1 MQRTVIGL
9 DIGRSA
15 PKTVAIW
22 PDKDGTLKRHSTLF
36 PSAVVPAFQ
45 LADEGSAAE
54 ARKETVL
61 VNGKAFFVGKTAQ
74 WQGRD
79 DMTAGLRD
87 DWFFTDDHFALVLG
101 SLQKLTQAG
110 VPNVEKAILI
120 AGLPGRQYVSSKT
133 RYQAELSK
141 HLPEVDVRV
150 LPQPLGP
157 FYARALTDQGE
168 DREDIDAQGQYA
180 VIEVGQF
187 TTDLALIREGQA
199 QQASYDSCSGMA
211 VVADGIIKL
220 LQAKGMHQMSIAV
233 ATETL
238 ERGFYKQAG
247 KSVPAAD
254 VIAQASAELVRDIE
268 NCANRVLGA
277 EVHRCDA
284 IIVAGGGAPVIID
297 RMKAQWPHCQL
308 LDDARYGVAEG
319 FARFGLLLAFSAA
332 TA

>member
-15 PKTVAIW
+15 PKTVALW
-22 PDKDGTLKRHSTLF
+22 ARKDGGIERHRTLF

-45 LADEGSAAE
+45 LADEGAAAE
-54 ARKETVL
+54 AKKETVV
-61 VNGKAFFVGKTAQ
+61 VNSRAYFVGKTAQ

-87 DWFFTDDHFALVLG
+87 DWFFTDEHFALVVG
-101 SLQKLTQAG
+101 ALQKLTQAG
-110 VPNVEKAILI
+110 VPNVEQSILV
-120 AGLPGRQYVSSKT
+120 AGLPGRQYVTSKV

-141 HLPEVDVRV
+141 HLPGVDVRV

-168 DREDIDAQGQYA
+168 DRDDIDAQGQYA

-199 QQASYDSCSGMA
+199 QQASYESCAGMT
-211 VVADGIIKL
+211 VVAEAISKL
-220 LQAKGMHQMSIAV
+220 LQAKGIHQMSIAV

-238 ERGFYKQAG
+238 ERGYYKQAG
-247 KSVPAAD
+247 KSIQAAD
-254 VIAQASAELVRDIE
+254 VIAQASTELVRDIE

-277 EVHRCDA
+277 EVDRCDA
-284 IIVAGGGAPVIID
+284 IIVAGGGAAVIFD
-297 RMKAQWPHCQL
+297 RMKNQWPHCEL
-308 LDDARYGVAEG
+308 LDDARFGVAEG
-319 FARFGLLLAFSAA
+319 FARFGLLLAFSAVA
-332 TA
+332 A